1 MRKPEALNYL
11 KTIVKKA
18 YTPYSNFKV
27 AAIVEDSEGNFTF
40 GVNVENASY
49 GLTSCAER
57 NAMFSFIAN
66 GYKTPV
72 NLYLYTETED
82 FTPPCGA
89 CRQVL
94 VEFATKLNI
103 VVFNKNGDY
112 KTFTVDELLPEAFN
126 KENLNKQR

>member
-1 MRKPEALNYL
+1 MRKPEAFNYL

-18 YTPYSNFKV
+18 YAPYSNFRV
-27 AAIVEDSEGNFTF
+27 AALIEDSDGNFTF

-57 NAMFSFIAN
+57 NAVFSFIAN
-66 GYKTPV
+66 GYNKPV
-72 NLYLYTETED
+72 NLYLYTETEN

-94 VEFATKLNI
+94 IEFSTDLNI
-103 VVFNKNGDY
+103 IVFNKNGDY
-112 KTFTVDELLPEAFN
+112 KTYKIKQMLPEAFE
-126 KENLNKQR
+126 KENLKE